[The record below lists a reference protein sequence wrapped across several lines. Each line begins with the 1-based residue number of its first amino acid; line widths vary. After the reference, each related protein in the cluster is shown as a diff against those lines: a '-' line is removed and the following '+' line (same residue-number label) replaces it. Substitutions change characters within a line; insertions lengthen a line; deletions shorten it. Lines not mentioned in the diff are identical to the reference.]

1 MKRFLTIFLL
11 LVLSVPLTASA
22 WWNEDWTQRRKVLL
36 DTTPAGANLAEPLS
50 TVPVL
55 VRLHTGNFVFAE
67 AKPDGADLR
76 FVTAD
81 DKTPLKHH
89 VEKFDSAN
97 ELALVWVQLPKLPAN
112 SNQEYVWLYYGNE
125 KAPLADD
132 AKGSFDGTQTAVF
145 HFAEAD
151 GKYADSTANAF
162 KPAAAGIQPDATG
175 FIDGAAAFA
184 GAGMTLDAQPALAL
198 SAQGGLTVSA
208 WLRPDGPQT
217 QATLYAQEQGGK
229 SVRLEIE
236 GTALV
241 ARIGTT
247 RLAGGTLDAG
257 AWRHAALI
265 VGAGKAAL
273 YVDGVEVAAGAAT
286 LPDVQGAVTIG
297 AGYRGGMD
305 ELQLARAARPAA
317 WFKAAAAQGAED
329 RLARLADETESTEGG
344 GGHSYFGILVSN
356 LTTDAWVVII
366 ILGIM
371 FAISA
376 SVMVA
381 KALFIQRIEQG
392 NAAFMRRFRH
402 LGAGE
407 LLNFGA
413 DGKKGSGGALAHSS
427 LHRLYEAGLR
437 ELHKRFG
444 ATQQT
449 ELSAQSINAIKASID
464 ADLVRETHR
473 LNSKMV
479 LLTIAISGGPF
490 LGLLGTVVGVMIT
503 FAAIAAAGDVNV
515 NAIAPGIAAAL
526 LATVAGLG
534 VAIPALFGYNW
545 LASRVKTITADMHIF
560 VDEFITRVA
569 EDYSR

>member
-1 MKRFLTIFLL
+1 MKRYLTIFLL

-22 WWNEDWTQRRKVLL
+22 WWNDDWTQRRKVLL
-36 DTTPAGANLAEPLS
+36 DTTPAGANLADPLS

-55 VRLHTGNFVFAE
+55 VRLHTGNFLFAE

-89 VEKFDSAN
+89 IEKFDSAN

-112 SNQEYVWLYYGNE
+112 SNQEYVWLYYGNQ

-132 AKGSFDGTQTAVF
+132 AKGSFDGAQTAVF

-151 GKYADSTANAF
+151 GKFADSTANAF
-162 KPAAAGIQPDATG
+162 KPATTDAQPDATG
-175 FIDGAAAFA
+175 FIDGAAVFS
-184 GAGMTLDAQPALAL
+184 GAGMSLDAHPALAL

-208 WLRPDGPQT
+208 WLRTDGPQA
-217 QATLYAQEQGGK
+217 QATLYAQEQSGK
-229 SVRLEIE
+229 AVRLEIE
-236 GTALV
+236 GTTLV

-257 AWRHAALI
+257 TWRHAALI

-286 LPDVQGAVTIG
+286 LPDVQGAVTLG

-329 RLARLADETESTEGG
+329 RLARLADETETTEGG
-344 GGHSYFGILVSN
+344 GGHSYFGILVEN

-376 SVMVA
+376 AVMVA
-381 KALFIQRIEQG
+381 KAQFIQRTEQG
-392 NAAFMRRFRH
+392 NAAFMERFRR
-402 LGAGE
+402 LGAGG
-407 LLNFGA
+407 LLNFDARGA
-413 DGKKGSGGALAHSS
+413 RGLGHSS

-437 ELHKRFG
+437 ELKKRFEAIG
-444 ATQQT
+444 HGN
-449 ELSAQSINAIKASID
+449 LSAQSINAIKASID

-560 VDEFITRVA
+560 VDEFVTRIA